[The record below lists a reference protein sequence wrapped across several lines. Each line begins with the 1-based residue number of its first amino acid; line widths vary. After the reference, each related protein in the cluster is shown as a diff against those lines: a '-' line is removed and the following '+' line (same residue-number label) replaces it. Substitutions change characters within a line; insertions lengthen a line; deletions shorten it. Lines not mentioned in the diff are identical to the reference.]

1 MSSFLQSRQRQP
13 KLFIDLPSGGKYY
26 DDTVI
31 KDQQYTQIPVYGM
44 NAMDEIMF
52 KTPDALFTGEATV
65 RVVQSCVP
73 AILDPWKIVG
83 FDIDYILI
91 AIRIATYGDELPI
104 QSSCPHCNEENESVL
119 SLTNMLD
126 GYSQY
131 QTDYQFEIEDYTFNL
146 KPITYRQLTDFAMQN
161 YQFERTLVQ
170 IAANKDLDP
179 KKKTDMQNDVYI
191 KSNELNIRLAI
202 SYIANVM
209 SNGEVEEDTHEI
221 TDFIVN
227 NEAVFYNRL
236 KEGIFDLSARWNV
249 PNIQLKC
256 AAEECEK
263 DYETKID
270 MDYANFFGLKFLRSR
285 TLI

>member
-209 SNGEVEEDTHEI
+209 SNGEVEEDTQEI

>member
-209 SNGEVEEDTHEI
+209 SNGEVEEDTQEI
-221 TDFIVN
+221 TNFIVN

>member
-104 QSSCPHCNEENESVL
+104 QSSCPHCEEENESVL

-209 SNGEVEEDTHEI
+209 SNGEVEEDTQEI